1 MQSSDL
7 LKSLLASR
15 PVLVDGAW
23 GTEFQKRGLE
33 PGAYPD
39 IWNLERPDDVF
50 AVARTYVEAGSR
62 VILTNTFG
70 ANRVALRQQGLDDR
84 VDAINRAGVELS
96 RRAAG
101 NQAVVFASIGPTG
114 KLLYMDEIT
123 EEELLDVYREQSAS
137 LAAAGADALI
147 LETLTDIEEAK
158 IALRAAHET
167 KLPIAVSMVFGSG
180 PEKNRTMMGLS
191 ASDAARDLEDAG
203 ADIVGANCGQG
214 IEGFA
219 RVCADMRSATQ
230 RPLWMK
236 PNAGLPELV
245 SGRTVYRMDADD
257 FARHLAELVRLGA
270 DFVGGCCGTDP
281 NTIRMAAL
289 ALMEGG
295 EAERGPTVLG

>member
-1 MQSSDL
+1 MQSSDF
-7 LKSLLASR
+7 LKSLLADR
-15 PVLVDGAW
+15 PVLLDGAW

-33 PGAYPD
+33 PGMYPD

-50 AVARTYVEAGSR
+50 AVARSYVDAGSR

-70 ANRVALRQQGLDDR
+70 ANRIVLRQQGLDDR
-84 VDAINRAGVELS
+84 VEAINRAGVELS

-101 NQAVVFASIGPTG
+101 KQASIFASMGPTG

-158 IALRAAHET
+158 IALRAALET
-167 KLPIAVSMVFGSG
+167 KLPVAVSMVFGSG
-180 PEKNRTMMGLS
+180 PDKNRTMMGLS
-191 ASDAARDLEDAG
+191 ASDAARELEDAG

-236 PNAGLPELV
+236 PNAGLPELL
-245 SGRTVYRMDADD
+245 SGRTVYRMDTDE
-257 FARHLAELVRLGA
+257 FARHLVELVRLGA
-270 DFVGGCCGTDP
+270 VFVGGCCGTDP
-281 NTIRMAAL
+281 NTIHTAAL
-289 ALMEGG
+289 ALADSGRVEND
-295 EAERGPTVLG
+295 PTALG